1 MDNKINLNIYTSY
14 IFFIN
19 VLVGLIVGHYTY
31 ALIFLILVIT
41 SIIHHSML
49 TDITENIDKSVVYL
63 VVIYGGYIF
72 YNNVRFT
79 TCYEIIMTL
88 VIVISFVLTG
98 VFYSYGKCNNCLCW
112 DPDLEVGRG
121 YHSIVH
127 CVSSFGHILIM
138 LL

>member
-1 MDNKINLNIYTSY
+1 MNNNINLNIYTSY
-14 IFFIN
+14 IFVIN

-49 TDITENIDKSVVYL
+49 TDTTKNIDKSVVLL

-112 DPDLEVGRG
+112 DPDLEVGRV

>member
-1 MDNKINLNIYTSY
+1 MDNKINPNIYTSY

-19 VLVGLIVGHYTY
+19 VLVGLIVRHYTY

-49 TDITENIDKSVVYL
+49 TDTTKNIDKSVVLL

-72 YNNVRFT
+72 YNNVKFT
-79 TCYEIIMTL
+79 TFYEIIMTL

-112 DPDLEVGRG
+112 DPDLEVGRV

>member
-1 MDNKINLNIYTSY
+1 MNNNINLNIYTSY
-14 IFFIN
+14 IFVIN

-49 TDITENIDKSVVYL
+49 TVITENIDKSVVLL

-72 YNNVRFT
+72 YNNVKFT
-79 TCYEIIMTL
+79 TCYEVIMAL

-112 DPDLEVGRG
+112 DSDLEVGRG
-121 YHSIVH
+121 YHSVIH
-127 CVSSFGHILIM
+127 CMSSLAHILIM

>member
-1 MDNKINLNIYTSY
+1 
-14 IFFIN
+14 
-19 VLVGLIVGHYTY
+19 
-31 ALIFLILVIT
+31 
-41 SIIHHSML
+41 ML
-49 TDITENIDKSVVYL
+49 TDTTKNIDKSVVLL

-72 YNNVRFT
+72 YNNVKFT
-79 TCYEIIMTL
+79 TCYEIIMAL

-112 DPDLEVGRG
+112 DTDLEVGRV

>member
-31 ALIFLILVIT
+31 AVIFLILSIT

-63 VVIYGGYIF
+63 VIIYGGYIF
-72 YNNVRFT
+72 YNNVKFT

-112 DPDLEVGRG
+112 DPDLEVGRV
-121 YHSIVH
+121 YHSVMH
-127 CVSSFGHILIM
+127 CMGSVAHILIM

>member
-1 MDNKINLNIYTSY
+1 
-14 IFFIN
+14 
-19 VLVGLIVGHYTY
+19 
-31 ALIFLILVIT
+31 
-41 SIIHHSML
+41 ML

-63 VVIYGGYIF
+63 IVIYGGYIF

-79 TCYEIIMTL
+79 TCYEVIMALLIIS
-88 VIVISFVLTG
+88 SFLFMV
-98 VFYSYGKCNNCLCW
+98 VFYCYGKCTNCLCW

-121 YHSIVH
+121 YHSVMH

>member
-1 MDNKINLNIYTSY
+1 MDNKINPNIYTSY

-31 ALIFLILVIT
+31 AVIFLILSIT

-49 TDITENIDKSVVYL
+49 TDITENIDKSVVLL

-79 TCYEIIMTL
+79 TC
-88 VIVISFVLTG
+88 
-98 VFYSYGKCNNCLCW
+98 
-112 DPDLEVGRG
+112 
-121 YHSIVH
+121 
-127 CVSSFGHILIM
+127 
-138 LL
+138 

>member
-1 MDNKINLNIYTSY
+1 MDNKINPNIYTSY

-31 ALIFLILVIT
+31 AVIFLILVIT
-41 SIIHHSML
+41 SIIHHSIL
-49 TDITENIDKSVVYL
+49 SNITENIDKSVVLL

-112 DPDLEVGRG
+112 DPDLEVGRV

>member
-1 MDNKINLNIYTSY
+1 M
-14 IFFIN
+14 
-19 VLVGLIVGHYTY
+19 V
-31 ALIFLILVIT
+31 FLILVIT

-49 TDITENIDKSVVYL
+49 TDTTENIDKSVVFL
-63 VVIYGGYIF
+63 VVIYGGYVF
-72 YNNVRFT
+72 YNNVKFT
-79 TCYEIIMTL
+79 TCYEIIMAL

-112 DPDLEVGRG
+112 DPDLEVGRV

>member
-1 MDNKINLNIYTSY
+1 MDNKINPNIYTSY

-31 ALIFLILVIT
+31 AVIFLILSIT

-72 YNNVRFT
+72 YNNVKFT
-79 TCYEIIMTL
+79 TCYEVIMALLIIS
-88 VIVISFVLTG
+88 SFLFMV
-98 VFYSYGKCNNCLCW
+98 VFYCYGKCTNCLCW
-112 DPDLEVGRG
+112 DPDLEVGRV